1 LLQVHEQ
8 HAGKQVR
15 CGGCRNVVDAPGV
28 AAALTGSLS
37 PGRPD
42 ARPTPPP
49 VRAPARGPGTNGS
62 PHPGPAVAREL
73 YDFLPPPQA
82 AGELGRLGPYRVLK
96 VLGSGGMGV
105 VYQAEDPQ
113 LRRAVALKALLPALA
128 VNPVA
133 RQRFLHEARA
143 AALVAHDHVV
153 TIYEVG
159 EDRGI
164 PYLAMQLLRGET
176 LEARLR
182 RQRRLSIPE
191 VMRIGREIA
200 AGLAMAHAKG
210 LIHRDVKPSNIWLE
224 DRSHKRPAC
233 ELEPEPASGTLAVTG
248 GRVKLLDF
256 GLARAASGD
265 AHLTQSGALIGTP
278 GYLAPEQTRGG
289 PPDPRSDLFSLGCV
303 LYRACAG
310 ELPFKGADTLA
321 ILTALA
327 TETPRPVRDLNPEV
341 PPPLAA
347 LVMRLLAK
355 DPDRRPPSARA
366 ALSALAALEQG
377 QAAERPVPPRP
388 DANRQTSGPPATPN
402 APGSIST
409 ARLPAAELPA
419 ALHPASSS
427 TEVAPAPQWRPG
439 CVLGGIAAGVCCL
452 AAGALFVTGVL
463 LLAWSRQGPPAAT
476 VPEPKAEAPRPE
488 PKAPPAE
495 DRPPDP
501 KAGFPVIRAAIKA
514 HKYTRMP
521 VLGGAFA
528 KESFEEVPADGWILI
543 GFEVGLEGFGN
554 GSIVAYLRPIYLTPG
569 GEKVGE
575 TYGVPTRQLVTM
587 KARPGFAVGAL
598 NIRAGGLLDG
608 FSVTFMEIGKT
619 SLKKEGAYTSEH
631 IGGMGGSD
639 QGTVDG
645 DGAFVIGICG
655 RTVDKGR
662 PCSLGLVLF
671 RPEPK

>member
-1 LLQVHEQ
+1 V
-8 HAGKQVR
+8 
-15 CGGCRNVVDAPGV
+15 
-28 AAALTGSLS
+28 
-37 PGRPD
+37 
-42 ARPTPPP
+42 
-49 VRAPARGPGTNGS
+49 
-62 PHPGPAVAREL
+62 
-73 YDFLPPPQA
+73 
-82 AGELGRLGPYRVLK
+82 GRLGPYRVLK
-96 VLGSGGMGV
+96 VLGCGGMGV
-105 VYQAEDPQ
+105 VYEAEDPR
-113 LRRAVALKALLPALA
+113 LRRSVALKALLPALA
-128 VNPVA
+128 ANPVA

-182 RQRRLSIPE
+182 RHRRLPAAE
-191 VMRIGREIA
+191 VVRIGREVT
-200 AGLAMAHAKG
+200 AGLAVAHAKG

-224 DRSHKRPAC
+224 DRSRKRAAC
-233 ELEPEPASGTLAVTG
+233 ELGTERASGTLAATEY
-248 GRVKLLDF
+248 RIKLLDF
-256 GLARAASGD
+256 GLARAASSD
-265 AHLTQSGALIGTP
+265 AHLTQSGALVGTP

-303 LYRACAG
+303 LYRACTG
-310 ELPFKGADTLA
+310 ELPFKGANTLA
-321 ILTALA
+321 FLTALA

-341 PPPLAA
+341 PAALAA

-355 DPDRRPPSARA
+355 DLDRRPPSARA
-366 ALSALAALEQG
+366 VGDALATLEQG
-377 QAAERPVPPRP
+377 RAAERAAPPRP
-388 DANRQTSGPPATPN
+388 PTTRPPLGPPPAGAPHDPESIGTVRLPM
-402 APGSIST
+402 AAEPEALDPGS
-409 ARLPAAELPA
+409 
-419 ALHPASSS
+419 SSS
-427 TEVAPAPQWRPG
+427 GVVPTRRWRLG
-439 CVLGGIAAGVCCL
+439 CVLGGIVSGVCCL
-452 AAGALFVTGVL
+452 AAVALFVVGVL
-463 LLAWSRQGPPAAT
+463 LLAWSRQGSPAAT
-476 VPEPKAEAPRPE
+476 VPEPKAEAPRADPRAFAAAPQV
-488 PKAPPAE
+488 PKTRFEA
-495 DRPPDP
+495 
-501 KAGFPVIRAAIKA
+501 IQAAIKA
-514 HKYTRMP
+514 HKYTTTP

-575 TYGVPTRQLVTM
+575 TYGVPTRQIVTV

-631 IGGMGGSD
+631 IGGMGGND
-639 QGTVDG
+639 QGKVDG

-655 RTVDKGR
+655 RTVDRGR

-671 RPEPK
+671 RPPPE